1 MSSSLNTMLA
11 WVWFHT
17 PWKEKT
23 SSVIQAGLT
32 WGITMLHR
40 VRICP
45 APSMVADSISGV
57 GTCSMNCFI
66 KNSPS
71 GVASC
76 GRIYTR

>member
-1 MSSSLNTMLA
+1 
-11 WVWFHT
+11 
-17 PWKEKT
+17 
-23 SSVIQAGLT
+23 
-32 WGITMLHR
+32 MLHR